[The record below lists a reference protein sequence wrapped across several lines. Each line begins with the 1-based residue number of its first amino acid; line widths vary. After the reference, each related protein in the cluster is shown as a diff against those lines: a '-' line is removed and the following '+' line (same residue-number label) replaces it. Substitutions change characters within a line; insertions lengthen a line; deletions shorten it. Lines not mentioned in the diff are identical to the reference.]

1 MIFADVY
8 CYCYSYFVSTH
19 LFLFDDEIYF
29 IFSDKRSNIV
39 SFFPFLFSI
48 NMKIFTVALIVS
60 GVLYYNFP
68 GFQIHEG
75 YADANFTSFQ
85 IEEIK
90 NISRTEAKN
99 IKKILKGKIKKLENN
114 LRDVKEK
121 NKNLEAQLKGIEES
135 QAFTCAGDTCQGR
148 NDYNFIISTALI
160 IGRINP
166 KCSYGFPSLSVDSNG
181 SNCPSGSGAVS
192 FGRRTI
198 SSGKGSFTAGLDVV
212 ASGSF
217 STDIGQSL
225 ITQPPTPETSQLP
238 TPQITKSPCS
248 DSVVLIDI
256 NAKEKLSVNSGNKEV
271 IRCFDTSKVTNME
284 ELFKNTGINADLSSW
299 DVASVTNMDVSCQSL
314 KYQL

>member
-48 NMKIFTVALIVS
+48 NMKFSTVASILF
-60 GVLYYNFP
+60 GV

-90 NISRTEAKN
+90 NISRTEVKN
-99 IKKILKGKIKKLENN
+99 VKKILKRKIKKLE
-114 LRDVKEK
+114 KK

-135 QAFTCAGDTCQGR
+135 LAFTCAGDTCQGR

-160 IGRINP
+160 IGKINP
-166 KCSYGFPSLSVDSNG
+166 KCSYGSPSLLVDGNG

-198 SSGKGSFTAGLDVV
+198 SSGKGSFTAGFDVV

-217 STDIGQSL
+217 STVIGQSL

-238 TPQITKSPCS
+238 TPETSQLPTPQITQSPCP
-248 DSVVLIDI
+248 DSVVLNDN
-256 NAKEKLSVNSGNKEV
+256 NAKEKLSDYSGNKEV
-271 IRCFDTSKVTNME
+271 IRCFDTSKVTNMKN
-284 ELFKNTGINADLSSW
+284 LFQDTGINADLSSW

-314 KYQL
+314 QYQL